1 LISFIHGIL
10 DFYRD
15 REYFRL
21 LVKFAVPIAMQ
32 SLVTSSLNM
41 IGVIMIGQLGE
52 TSVAAV
58 GLANQIW
65 FLLNLLL
72 FGIVSG
78 CAMFVAQ
85 LWGKKDI
92 PNIRR
97 VLGLA
102 VKMGLVAAFLFWSLA
117 VFFPGSLLRVYSRDL
132 AVIEIGSQ
140 YLGIIGWS
148 YGFYAISTSYSFSL
162 RSTGYV
168 RLPLFVS
175 TIALLFNIVIAF
187 PLIFGWNEI
196 GLPPLGVNG
205 AAIAGLIARVLECLA
220 MLGVVYSNQ
229 LNPSAASARDLLEF
243 NLQFS
248 ISVLKPILPVIA
260 NEFLWSMGITTYSA
274 IFARIGTSAFAAINI
289 VSTIDQLAFVVFL
302 GIGTATA
309 ILVGNKIGQ
318 GEYEKAYRYAGRS
331 LGLQIIGAAFM
342 GLFVYLFAGNLFQ
355 FFKVSPDV
363 IVDARNILTV
373 LALGMAVRSA
383 NHVIIIGILRSGG
396 DTRFSLILDGC
407 VIWLVG
413 VPATAVGAFIFH
425 LPIHLVYALTLS
437 EEVTK
442 FVIGSIRYFS
452 RNWINDLT
460 RKVPNGER

>member
-196 GLPPLGVNG
+196 GLPALGVNG

-274 IFARIGTSAFAAINI
+274 N
-289 VSTIDQLAFVVFL
+289 LCP
-302 GIGTATA
+302 
-309 ILVGNKIGQ
+309 
-318 GEYEKAYRYAGRS
+318 YRDKCFCCDKYCLDYR
-331 LGLQIIGAAFM
+331 
-342 GLFVYLFAGNLFQ
+342 
-355 FFKVSPDV
+355 P
-363 IVDARNILTV
+363 
-373 LALGMAVRSA
+373 
-383 NHVIIIGILRSGG
+383 IGICG
-396 DTRFSLILDGC
+396 F
-407 VIWLVG
+407 
-413 VPATAVGAFIFH
+413 P
-425 LPIHLVYALTLS
+425 
-437 EEVTK
+437 
-442 FVIGSIRYFS
+442 RYWYRDS
-452 RNWINDLT
+452 HTCRQ
-460 RKVPNGER
+460 